1 MPNPASSSRTTP
13 PLRRSQLVLFG
24 LPEFAVYLAV
34 IPVSLYL
41 PFFYSRDLGL
51 DITDIGLL
59 LMVAR
64 ISDVITDPLIGALSD
79 RTRGRFGRRKPWM
92 AAGTP
97 LMMIA
102 AYQLFAPSGA
112 VDNSYLLV
120 WSVLLWLGWT
130 MINIPYYAWGA
141 ELSDDFHERT
151 RITGWRQAFGFTG
164 NISVLLVPVVSARLF
179 GYGAVASEALTIIG
193 GMALVLLPVLVGL
206 TLVRLPERRH
216 VATNPQSIV
225 KNLKSMG
232 RNGSFLVLFAGFTL
246 MSLGTTMIGTLFML
260 FTTFAMDL
268 ERQAQPILLAYFAV
282 NIVGLPFWVWLSHR
296 IGKREAWMVGTL
308 AMAVATPAYLL
319 LEPGQIVPFVLI
331 TAVIGFAGGN
341 FLALSMSMK
350 ADVIELAT
358 RRSRDHVAG
367 AYVAVWSLGAKI
379 TQALAV
385 GLSLPLLGM
394 MGFDPRTENTPAEI
408 DALRYTLSL
417 LPPALYLMAIAVIFR
432 YPITRHRL
440 ERLRR
445 VYERRDERRGPQRRR
460 PSGSGGLPGEQLEGV
475 T

>member
-1 MPNPASSSRTTP
+1 MPNHASGARAARLT
-13 PLRRSQLVLFG
+13 RSQLVLFG

-41 PFFYSRDLGL
+41 PLFYSRDLGL

-79 RTRGRFGRRKPWM
+79 RTRTRFGRRKPWM
-92 AAGTP
+92 AAGAP
-97 LMMIA
+97 LMMVA

-112 VDNSYLLV
+112 VSNSYLLV
-120 WSVLLWLGWT
+120 WSMLLWLGWT

-164 NISVLLVPVVSARLF
+164 NITVLLVPVLASQLF

-206 TLVRLPERRH
+206 TVWKLPERQH
-216 VATNPQSIV
+216 LTASPHSIV
-225 KNLKSMG
+225 HNLRLMR
-232 RNGSFLVLFAGFTL
+232 RNGSFVVLFTGFTL
-246 MSLGTTMIGTLFML
+246 MSLGTTMIGALFML

-296 IGKREAWMVGTL
+296 IGKREAWMTGTL
-308 AMAVATPAYLL
+308 AMALATPAYLL
-319 LEPGQIVPFVLI
+319 LEPGQIVPFVII
-331 TAVIGFAGGN
+331 TAIIGFAGGN

-358 RRSRDHVAG
+358 RRSRDHIAG
-367 AYVAVWSLGAKI
+367 AYMAVWSLGAKT

-394 MGFDPRTENTPAEI
+394 AGFDPRTGNTAAEI
-408 DALRYTLSL
+408 DALRYTISL
-417 LPPALYLMAIAVIFR
+417 LPPALYVMAMLVILR
-432 YPITRHRL
+432 YPISRARL
-440 ERLRR
+440 ERLRHA
-445 VYERRDERRGPQRRR
+445 YQRRDARRNGA
-460 PSGSGGLPGEQLEGV
+460 SEAGGLPGQQPKLA

>member
-1 MPNPASSSRTTP
+1 MANSTSSARTPRLSRA
-13 PLRRSQLVLFG
+13 QLVLFG

-59 LMVAR
+59 LMLAR

-92 AAGTP
+92 AAGMP
-97 LMMIA
+97 LMMVA

-112 VDNSYLLV
+112 VSNTYLLV
-120 WSVLLWLGWT
+120 WSVLLWFGWT

-151 RITGWRQAFGFTG
+151 RITGWRQAFGFAG
-164 NISVLLVPVVSARLF
+164 NISVLLVPVLSAELF
-179 GYGAVASEALTIIG
+179 GYGAVASEALVIIG
-193 GMALVLLPVLVGL
+193 GMALVLLPLLVGL
-206 TLVRLPERRH
+206 TVWLLPERQ
-216 VATNPQSIV
+216 VVSTPPQPILR
-225 KNLKSMG
+225 NLHIMR

-296 IGKREAWMVGTL
+296 IGKREAWMVGTGI
-308 AMAVATPAYLL
+308 MALATPAYLL
-319 LEPGQIVPFVLI
+319 LSPGQIVPFVLI

-341 FLALSMSMK
+341 YLALSMSMK

-358 RRSRDHVAG
+358 RRSRDQVAG
-367 AYVAVWSLGAKI
+367 AYMAVWSLGAKT
-379 TQALAV
+379 TQAMAV
-385 GLSLPLLGM
+385 GLSLPLLGLA
-394 MGFDPRTENTPAEI
+394 GFDPRADNSQAEI
-408 DALRYTLSL
+408 DALRYTIAL
-417 LPPALYLMAIAVIFR
+417 LPPALYLIAMAIIVR
-432 YPITRHRL
+432 YPIGRSRL
-440 ERLRR
+440 ERLRGAYQR
-445 VYERRDERRGPQRRR
+445 REARRDRR
-460 PSGSGGLPGEQLEGV
+460 SVAGGLPEQQLQDV